1 MTGATDIFPQEIQ
14 VQQAERTYFLYLFGF
29 VFFLPEIVE
38 LDFGEDGT
46 FSLSSD
52 LWVEPTQGTYE
63 ENIFIVKGNG
73 TTGIFF
79 DPDFEEEIEIEYRF
93 IGMPL
98 GLRDVFILGIGSRE
112 FTFFEDDFKVPE
124 NFIFVGP
131 GF

>member
-1 MTGATDIFPQEIQ
+1 
-14 VQQAERTYFLYLFGF
+14 
-29 VFFLPEIVE
+29 
-38 LDFGEDGT
+38 
-46 FSLSSD
+46 
-52 LWVEPTQGTYE
+52 
-63 ENIFIVKGNG
+63 VKGNG